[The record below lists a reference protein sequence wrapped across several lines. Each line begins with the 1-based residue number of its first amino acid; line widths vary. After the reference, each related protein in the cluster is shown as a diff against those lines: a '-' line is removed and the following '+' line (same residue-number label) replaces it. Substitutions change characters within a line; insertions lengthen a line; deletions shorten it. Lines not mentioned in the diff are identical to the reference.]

1 VNRPL
6 RVGQR
11 VALEAGMMCR
21 KCSYCL
27 QGRYNLCTAMSFRSS
42 AKTFPHADGTLQ
54 SHLNHPVSLMHP
66 IPDCVSFSLAAMA
79 EPLSV
84 ILQATRRARMIVDK
98 FHTIEN
104 PVRPTIAIFGAGTI
118 GLLAAALAK
127 SPLYPLQASRIILF
141 DINEARLQYA
151 SEHGFVK
158 SSDTYLLPLP
168 NRDLVMSWSTEE
180 RVQYAR
186 DNINTALEQLDLSQG
201 VDCVYEC
208 TGAEPCIQMG
218 IFAARPGGRVLTIG
232 MGSTTMAI
240 PLLSAATREVDL
252 IGVFRYAN
260 TYAEAIELLSKCE
273 QLCRKLEKL
282 VTHRFALEQTTEAF
296 ELLGRGICPDGK
308 VVLKVMVGPDSS

>member
-1 VNRPL
+1 
-6 RVGQR
+6 
-11 VALEAGMMCR
+11 
-21 KCSYCL
+21 
-27 QGRYNLCTAMSFRSS
+27 MSFRSS

-218 IFAARPGGRVLTIG
+218 IFVSLYPFSPVVLVLKTRQILQAARPGGRVLTIG

-282 VTHRFALEQTTEAF
+282 VTHR
-296 ELLGRGICPDGK
+296 
-308 VVLKVMVGPDSS
+308 